1 MDGLVAYSVEMPI
14 YALSCPK
21 KRSNRG
27 FTLIETLVAVALTAI
42 LLGVGLPSMVKFVA
56 GWQVSN
62 SLNAFTSSLRVA
74 RTEAIKRQRNV
85 RMCLSTDGASCAGSV
100 GTTGWASGWIV
111 YVDNNGSGAFNS
123 STDIILISQ
132 AALTLGSIVSTK
144 GNTVTD
150 FVFRSNGLLTAGQ
163 QAFNFNSTQGG
174 ASPTVIKG
182 ICVSTTGRTRVVT
195 NSSTCTSGES

>member
-1 MDGLVAYSVEMPI
+1 MPFS
-14 YALSCPK
+14 ALNHLK
-21 KRSNRG
+21 TRSNRG

-42 LLGVGLPSMVKFVA
+42 LLGVGLPSMVQFVA

-85 RMCLSTDGASCAGSV
+85 RMCLSSDGATCAGSV
-100 GTTGWASGWIV
+100 GSSGWATGWIV
-111 YVDNNGSGAFNS
+111 FVDNNGSGAYNS

-132 AALTLGSIVSTK
+132 AALTVGSVVSTK
-144 GNTVTD
+144 GNTITD
-150 FVFRSNGLLTAGQ
+150 FVFRSNGLMTAGT

-174 ASPTVIKG
+174 ASPTVTKG

-195 NSSTCTSGES
+195 TSSSCTAGES